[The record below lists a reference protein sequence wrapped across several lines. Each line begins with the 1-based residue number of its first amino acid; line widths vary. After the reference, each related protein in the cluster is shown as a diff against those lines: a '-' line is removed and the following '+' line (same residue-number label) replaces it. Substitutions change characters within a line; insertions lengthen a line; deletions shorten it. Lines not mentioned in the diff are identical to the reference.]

1 MKTLNNQTLLYDE
14 DCPMCTFYTAAFIKT
29 KMLDTNGRKPFVTLT
44 DAEANYIDMDRAKTK
59 SH

>member
-44 DAEANYIDMDRAKTK
+44 DAEELY
-59 SH
+59 